1 MNCSNEHKSIKKPC
15 YGKDQDTTQ
24 MIKRLGRR
32 NLEFFDQYMSLH
44 FHDLIYYYTISKSWR
59 NCFRTSLSIYQF
71 WMDPGISKQMSKS
84 EI

>member
-15 YGKDQDTTQ
+15 HGKHQDTTQ

-44 FHDLIYYYTISKSWR
+44 FHDLIYYYTISKS
-59 NCFRTSLSIYQF
+59 
-71 WMDPGISKQMSKS
+71 
-84 EI
+84 